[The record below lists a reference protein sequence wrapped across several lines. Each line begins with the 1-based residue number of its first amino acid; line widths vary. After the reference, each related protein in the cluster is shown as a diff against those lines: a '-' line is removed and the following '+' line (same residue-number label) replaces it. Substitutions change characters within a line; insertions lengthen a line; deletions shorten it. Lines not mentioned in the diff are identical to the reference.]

1 MALIV
6 ETGSG
11 ADPLAN
17 SYVSVADALAYHAA
31 RLHRASWATADTTT
45 QEQALITATQF
56 IDTYIRFHGSRAS
69 QDQPLEWP
77 RINVTDRDGRLLP
90 ATEIPQRLKDA
101 VCEQAFAA
109 LTTDLSQ
116 QDSKAGMTRLKADSV
131 EIEWDA
137 TRKPTRQKIPSLV
150 ANLLSP
156 LGRVATGYCRTVGRS

>member
-11 ADPLAN
+11 ADPTAN
-17 SYVSVADALAYHAA
+17 SYVSVVDADTYHSN
-31 RLHRASWATADTTT
+31 RLHRAAWATATTK
-45 QEQALITATQF
+45 EQALMTATQF
-56 IDTYIRFHGSRAS
+56 IDTYIRFHGSRVSA
-69 QDQPLEWP
+69 DQPLEWP
-77 RINVTDRDGRLLP
+77 RTDVYDRDGRLLP
-90 ATEIPQRLKDA
+90 SDEIPQRLKDA

-137 TRKPTRQKIPSLV
+137 TKKPTRQKIPSLV
-150 ANLLSP
+150 SNLLSE
-156 LGRVATGYCRTVGRS
+156 LGRSATGYCRTVGRA

>member
-1 MALIV
+1 MIV
-6 ETGSG
+6 EDGSIVAG
-11 ADPLAN
+11 AD
-17 SYVSVADALAYHAA
+17 SYISVNDATQYHAA
-31 RLHRASWATADTTT
+31 RLHRASWATADATT

-56 IDTYIRFHGSRAS
+56 VDAYIRFYGSRVS

-77 RINVTDRDGRLLP
+77 RKDVYDRDGRLLP
-90 ATEIPQRLKDA
+90 SDEIPQRLKDA

-137 TRKPTRQKIPSLV
+137 ARKPTRQKIPSLV
-150 ANLLSP
+150 ANLLSE
-156 LGRVATGYCRTVGRS
+156 LGRSASGYCRTVGRS